1 MKQNHGGTQLAGSL
15 ELILSK
21 LAFLKSPESATQG
34 MVLPTVGWS
43 FLHQLPIKTIP
54 TDISAGQSYLGN
66 TSTETP
72 FSGDSGLRQA
82 DSEC

>member
-21 LAFLKSPESATQG
+21 LAFLKSPESATQE